1 MAPSG
6 SQHYFLDK
14 RLIFQSKSALAF
26 PSAQEV
32 HALGSQQC
40 ELELLSAG
48 RGEKERLAGSQ
59 NEVSLL
65 VVCPANT
72 EACLRKAVH
81 RGSVC
86 RLNVG
91 SSAVFSESRCL
102 QHKQQQLGLLSQ
114 AAQI

>member
-6 SQHYFLDK
+6 SHCYFLGK

-26 PSAQEV
+26 HSAQEV
-32 HALGSQQC
+32 LALGSQQC

-48 RGEKERLAGSQ
+48 RGEEERLAGSQ
-59 NEVSLL
+59 NMDSLL
-65 VVCPANT
+65 VCPANT
-72 EACLRKAVH
+72 EASMRKAVH

-114 AAQI
+114 AVPI

>member
-6 SQHYFLDK
+6 SQCYFLGK
-14 RLIFQSKSALAF
+14 RLIIQSKSALAF
-26 PSAQEV
+26 HSAQDV

-40 ELELLSAG
+40 ELELLSAA
-48 RGEKERLAGSQ
+48 RGEEERLAGSQ
-59 NEVSLL
+59 NVGSLL
-65 VVCPANT
+65 VCPANT
-72 EACLRKAVH
+72 EACLRKALH

-114 AAQI
+114 ALQI

>member
-6 SQHYFLDK
+6 SQCYFLGK
-14 RLIFQSKSALAF
+14 RLIFQSKSALTF
-26 PSAQEV
+26 HSAQEV
-32 HALGSQQC
+32 HALGDQQC
-40 ELELLSAG
+40 ELELLSAAD
-48 RGEKERLAGSQ
+48 GEEERLAGSQ
-59 NEVSLL
+59 NMDSSL
-65 VVCPANT
+65 VACPAHT

-114 AAQI
+114 AVQI